1 MILWHISPIKN
12 RKKIL
17 TQGLIPKI
25 DKRGIYTDDPAEL
38 RIYLFIDLDTAEDAL
53 MNWLIDIYEDEPLD
67 FYEVNIDEKDLI
79 EDPELAGS
87 FYTKE
92 KIDPKN
98 IKLFKTE

>member
-1 MILWHISPIKN
+1 
-12 RKKIL
+12 
-17 TQGLIPKI
+17 
-25 DKRGIYTDDPAEL
+25 
-38 RIYLFIDLDTAEDAL
+38 